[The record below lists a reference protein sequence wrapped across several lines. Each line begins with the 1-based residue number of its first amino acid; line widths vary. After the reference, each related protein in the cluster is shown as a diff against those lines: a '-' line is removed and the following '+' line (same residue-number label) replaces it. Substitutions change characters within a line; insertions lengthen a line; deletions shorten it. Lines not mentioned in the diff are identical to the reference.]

1 MPVEQGLDLEEIRAL
16 LKLADEADITELT
29 VESPRLKVT
38 IKKAA
43 GRTEVPSPA
52 SARRPPRPVPPEAAA
67 PAAPPGELAVSAE
80 ELAAAGEVVPDHLK
94 TITAPMVGTF
104 YRAPSPDAPP
114 FIREGDVVQA
124 GQTVCIIEAMKLFNE
139 IQSEVSGRVVRI
151 LSENGAPVE
160 YGQPLVLLEPLP

>member
-1 MPVEQGLDLEEIRAL
+1 MEHSFDLEEIRAL
-16 LKLADEADITELT
+16 LQIAAEADITELT

-43 GRTEVPSPA
+43 GRTEVPTP
-52 SARRPPRPVPPEAAA
+52 SAARPPRPASPEPPA
-67 PAAPPGELAVSAE
+67 PALSPAGTAVSEE

>member
-1 MPVEQGLDLEEIRAL
+1 MEQRFDLEEIRAL
-16 LKLADEADITELT
+16 LQIAGEADITELT

-43 GRTEVPSPA
+43 GRREVQPPA
-52 SARRPPRPVPPEAAA
+52 SPVRPPRPAPPE
-67 PAAPPGELAVSAE
+67 PAGSVVSPGESTLSAE

>member
-1 MPVEQGLDLEEIRAL
+1 MEQSFNLEEIRAL
-16 LKLADEADITELT
+16 LQIVGEADITELT

-43 GRTEVPSPA
+43 GGTPVPSSVSAVRPRGPGSPEPAA
-52 SARRPPRPVPPEAAA
+52 SALPT
-67 PAAPPGELAVSAE
+67 GEMAVSAE

-139 IQSEVSGRVVRI
+139 IQSDVSGRVVRI
-151 LSENGAPVE
+151 VAENGAPVE
-160 YGQPLVLLEPLP
+160 YGQPLVLLEPLS